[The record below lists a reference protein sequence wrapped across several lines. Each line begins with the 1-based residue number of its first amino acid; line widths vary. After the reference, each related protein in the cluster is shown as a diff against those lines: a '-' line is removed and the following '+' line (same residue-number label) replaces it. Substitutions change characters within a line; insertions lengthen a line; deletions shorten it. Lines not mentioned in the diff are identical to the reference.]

1 MNHFRGTYGHTDSHS
16 ITDCYCFPRTPW
28 EGKAVRSVELA
39 RAGIDARDTEHA
51 LPGLWW
57 EQQLPD
63 GPRGCGLLSA

>member
-51 LPGLWW
+51 LPGL
-57 EQQLPD
+57 
-63 GPRGCGLLSA
+63 